1 MMFAIWHD
9 SLSIFQMN
17 SFLKVTFKKLCM
29 CAVLPFLVISTSTS
43 VAYATPNQSVNFD
56 VERVGQYQHPNYAG
70 ERRVYVLQETKG
82 YLQKLGQ
89 EIGVRSLA
97 IVDDFGFLLVDP
109 GPGARYT
116 RALLSALKKVEP
128 RLRSHPD
135 VIINSVARPEHA
147 LGNSTLSNAQ
157 TQIYATS
164 ITQANMIERCPN
176 CRKRLSESLH
186 NSELAKTPIQTPNI
200 AINIGL
206 GVPGYPEWQL
216 FEFQARTESDLVLWH
231 PQLKILF
238 AGGLISHQ
246 SIPDLIDGSVLKWQ
260 AAIHKLQELNPRIII
275 GTGPYLRNIKIN
287 QSQTTQDQLKLT
299 SDYLNEL
306 ESIVRKDFLAGG
318 NEADADKCLNLE
330 QFAKIKGY
338 KKLHPLNI
346 QRVWR
351 EIETQ
356 EMNKS
361 SISSN

>member
-1 MMFAIWHD
+1 MYAFFLFSI
-9 SLSIFQMN
+9 LS
-17 SFLKVTFKKLCM
+17 
-29 CAVLPFLVISTSTS
+29 ISTSFS
-43 VAYATPNQSVNFD
+43 YATPNESVNFH
-56 VERVGQYQHPNYAG
+56 VERVGQYQHPNNSG

-97 IVDDFGFLLVDP
+97 IVDESSFLLVDP
-109 GPGARYT
+109 GPDARYT
-116 RALLSALKKVEP
+116 RALLSALKKMEP
-128 RLRSHPD
+128 RLKNHPD

-147 LGNSTLSNAQ
+147 LGNSTLSSTQ

-176 CRKRLSESLH
+176 CRKRLSESLN

-200 AINIGL
+200 ALNL
-206 GVPGYPEWQL
+206 GVGLPDYPEWQL
-216 FEFQARTESDLVLWH
+216 FEFQARTESDLVMWH

-246 SIPDLIDGSVLKWQ
+246 SIPDLIDGSILKWQ
-260 AAIHKLQELNPRIII
+260 TALQTLQKLKPQVII

-287 QSQTTQDQLKLT
+287 ESKTTKNQLKLT

-330 QFAKIKGY
+330 QFEKVKGY

-361 SISSN
+361 PISSN

>member
-1 MMFAIWHD
+1 MCANWHQVLIT
-9 SLSIFQMN
+9 LSITN
-17 SFLKVTFKKLCM
+17 FLKQGFKKLLSH
-29 CAVLPFLVISTSTS
+29 VLLPFLLLNFTAPSAHAQPNTS
-43 VAYATPNQSVNFD
+43 VQFHI
-56 VERVGQYQHPNYAG
+56 ERIGQYQHPNNSG
-70 ERRVYVLQETKG
+70 LRRVYVLQETRG

-97 IVDDFGFLLVDP
+97 IVDETGFLLVDP
-109 GPGARYT
+109 GPDARYT
-116 RALLSALKKVEP
+116 QALLSALKKVEP
-128 RLRSHPD
+128 RLKSHPD

-147 LGNSTLSNAQ
+147 LGNSTISNQQ

-176 CRKRLSESLH
+176 CRKRLSESL
-186 NSELAKTPIQTPNI
+186 NNAELAKTAIQTPN
-200 AINIGL
+200 AVLNL
-206 GVPGYPEWQL
+206 GAGIPDYTEWQL

-231 PQLKILF
+231 PQLKIMF
-238 AGGLISHQ
+238 AGGLVSHQ
-246 SIPDLIDGSVLKWQ
+246 SIPDLIDGWVLKWQ
-260 AAIHKLQELNPRIII
+260 AALKELQQLQPKVIV

-287 QSQTTQDQLKLT
+287 QSKTTVEQLKLT
-299 SDYLNEL
+299 DQYLNDL
-306 ESIVRKDFLAGG
+306 EIIVRKDFLAGG

-330 QFAKIKGY
+330 QFAKVKGY

-361 SISSN
+361 SISPN

>member
-1 MMFAIWHD
+1 MYAFLLFLI
-9 SLSIFQMN
+9 LS
-17 SFLKVTFKKLCM
+17 
-29 CAVLPFLVISTSTS
+29 ISTSLT
-43 VAYATPNQSVNFD
+43 YATANESANFHI
-56 VERVGQYQHPNYAG
+56 ERVGQYQHPNNSG

-97 IVDDFGFLLVDP
+97 IVGESSFLLVDP
-109 GPGARYT
+109 GPDARYT
-116 RALLSALKKVEP
+116 RALLLALKKVEP
-128 RLRSHPD
+128 RLKNHPD

-147 LGNSTLSNAQ
+147 LGNSTLSSAQ

-176 CRKRLSESLH
+176 CRKRLSESLN

-200 AINIGL
+200 AFDIGL
-206 GVPGYPEWQL
+206 GIPGYPEWQL
-216 FEFQARTESDLVLWH
+216 FEFQGRTESDLVLWH

-260 AAIHKLQELNPRIII
+260 AAIHKLQELKPRVIV

-287 QSQTTQDQLKLT
+287 ESKTTQDQLKLT
-299 SDYLNEL
+299 SNYLNEL

-330 QFAKIKGY
+330 QFSKIKGY

>member
-1 MMFAIWHD
+1 MCANWHQV
-9 SLSIFQMN
+9 LITLLMTN
-17 SFLKVTFKKLCM
+17 FLKQGFKKL
-29 CAVLPFLVISTSTS
+29 VIPVLLPFVLLSFTALSAHPQPSAS
-43 VAYATPNQSVNFD
+43 VQFHI
-56 VERVGQYQHPNYAG
+56 ERIGQYQHPNNTSL
-70 ERRVYVLQETKG
+70 RRVYVLQETRG

-97 IVDDFGFLLVDP
+97 IVDETGFLLVDP
-109 GPGARYT
+109 GPDARYT
-116 RALLSALKKVEP
+116 QALLSALKKVEP
-128 RLRSHPD
+128 RLKSHPD

-147 LGNSTLSNAQ
+147 LGNSTISNQQ

-176 CRKRLSESLH
+176 CRKRLSESL
-186 NSELAKTPIQTPNI
+186 NNAELAKTAIQTPNTVLNLSAGI
-200 AINIGL
+200 
-206 GVPGYPEWQL
+206 PDYPEWQL

-246 SIPDLIDGSVLKWQ
+246 SIPDLIDGWVLKWQ
-260 AAIHKLQELNPRIII
+260 AALKVLQQLQPKVIV
-275 GTGPYLRNIKIN
+275 GTGPYLRNLKIN
-287 QSQTTQDQLKLT
+287 QYKTTVDQLKLT
-299 SDYLNEL
+299 DQYLNDL
-306 ESIVRKDFLAGG
+306 KIIVRKDFLAGG

-330 QFAKIKGY
+330 QFAKVKGY

-361 SISSN
+361 SISPN

>member
-1 MMFAIWHD
+1 VLIT
-9 SLSIFQMN
+9 LSITN
-17 SFLKVTFKKLCM
+17 FLKQGFKKLLSH
-29 CAVLPFLVISTSTS
+29 VLLPFLLLNFTAPSAHAQPNTS
-43 VAYATPNQSVNFD
+43 VQFHI
-56 VERVGQYQHPNYAG
+56 ERIGQYQHPNNTG
-70 ERRVYVLQETKG
+70 LRRVYVLQETRG

-97 IVDDFGFLLVDP
+97 IVDDTGFLLVDP
-109 GPGARYT
+109 GPDARYT
-116 RALLSALKKVEP
+116 QALLSALKKVEP
-128 RLRSHPD
+128 RLKSHPD

-147 LGNSTLSNAQ
+147 LGNSTITNQQ
-157 TQIYATS
+157 TQIYATLV
-164 ITQANMIERCPN
+164 TQANMIERCPN
-176 CRKRLSESLH
+176 CRKRLSESL
-186 NSELAKTPIQTPNI
+186 NNAELAKTAIQTPNAVLNLSAGI
-200 AINIGL
+200 
-206 GVPGYPEWQL
+206 PDYPEWQL

-246 SIPDLIDGSVLKWQ
+246 SIPDLIDGWVLKWQ
-260 AAIHKLQELNPRIII
+260 AALKELQQLQPKVIV

-287 QSQTTQDQLKLT
+287 QSKTTVEQLKLT
-299 SDYLNEL
+299 DQYLNDL
-306 ESIVRKDFLAGG
+306 EIIVRKDFLAGG

-330 QFAKIKGY
+330 QLAKVKGY

-361 SISSN
+361 SISPN

>member
-1 MMFAIWHD
+1 MMLANRLKA
-9 SLSIFQMN
+9 LSNMAMQLLLLSGFIGVSVFSTHSHAN
-17 SFLKVTFKKLCM
+17 TAVEFKVEKI
-29 CAVLPFLVISTSTS
+29 A
-43 VAYATPNQSVNFD
+43 
-56 VERVGQYQHPNYAG
+56 QYQHPVDVG
-70 ERRVYVLQETKG
+70 QRRVYVLQETRG
-82 YLQKLGQ
+82 YLQKLGD

-97 IVDDFGFLLVDP
+97 IIDDSSFLLVDP
-109 GPGARYT
+109 GPDARYT
-116 RALLSALKKVEP
+116 RALLSALKKMEP

-176 CRKRLSESLH
+176 CRKRLSESL
-186 NSELAKTPIQTPNI
+186 NNPELAKTPIQTPSI
-200 AINIGL
+200 ALNL
-206 GVPGYPEWQL
+206 GVGLSGYPEWQL
-216 FEFQARTESDLVLWH
+216 FEFQGRTESDLVLWH

-260 AAIHKLQELNPRIII
+260 AAIHKLQQLKPRVIV

-287 QSQTTQDQLKLT
+287 ESKTTQDQLKLT
-299 SDYLNEL
+299 SNYLNDL

>member
-1 MMFAIWHD
+1 MCANWHQVLIT
-9 SLSIFQMN
+9 LSITN
-17 SFLKVTFKKLCM
+17 FLKQGFKKLLSH
-29 CAVLPFLVISTSTS
+29 VLLPFLLLNFTAPS
-43 VAYATPNQSVNFD
+43 AHAQPNAPVQFHI
-56 VERVGQYQHPNYAG
+56 ERIGQYQHPNNTNL
-70 ERRVYVLQETKG
+70 RRVYVLQETRG

-97 IVDDFGFLLVDP
+97 IVDDTGFLLVDP
-109 GPGARYT
+109 GPDARYT
-116 RALLSALKKVEP
+116 QALLSALKKVEP
-128 RLRSHPD
+128 RLKSHPD

-147 LGNSTLSNAQ
+147 LGNSTISNQQ

-176 CRKRLSESLH
+176 CRKRLSESL
-186 NSELAKTPIQTPNI
+186 NNAELAKTAIQTPNAVLNLSAGI
-200 AINIGL
+200 
-206 GVPGYPEWQL
+206 PDYPEWQL

-246 SIPDLIDGSVLKWQ
+246 SIPDLIDGWVLKWQ
-260 AAIHKLQELNPRIII
+260 AALKDLQQLQPKVIV
-275 GTGPYLRNIKIN
+275 GTGPYLRNLKIN
-287 QSQTTQDQLKLT
+287 QSKTTVEQLKLT
-299 SDYLNEL
+299 DQYLKDL
-306 ESIVRKDFLAGG
+306 EIIVRKDFLAGG

-330 QFAKIKGY
+330 QFAKVKGY

-361 SISSN
+361 SISPN

>member
-1 MMFAIWHD
+1 MMFTNFHRT
-9 SLSIFQMN
+9 LN
-17 SFLKVTFKKLCM
+17 FLLFAWLATFSVF
-29 CAVLPFLVISTSTS
+29 ANATASTS
-43 VAYATPNQSVNFD
+43 AQFH
-56 VERVGQYQHPNYAG
+56 VERIGQYQYPNTAG

-97 IVDDFGFLLVDP
+97 IVDDSSFLLVDP
-109 GPGARYT
+109 GPDATYT
-116 RALLSALKKVEP
+116 QALISALRKIEP
-128 RLRSHPD
+128 RLKNHPD

-147 LGNSTLSNAQ
+147 LGNSTVSSSH
-157 TQIYATS
+157 TKIYASS
-164 ITQANMIERCPN
+164 ITQANMVERCPN
-176 CRKRLSESLH
+176 CRKRLSESLN
-186 NSELAKTPIQTPNI
+186 NSELAKTEIQTPEFVI
-200 AINIGL
+200 DKHIGI
-206 GVPGYPEWQL
+206 PNYPEWQVL
-216 FEFQARTESDLVLWH
+216 EFQARTKSDLVLWH
-231 PQLKILF
+231 PRLRILF
-238 AGGLISHQ
+238 AGGLISHE

-260 AAIHKLQELNPRIII
+260 AALQNLKQLNPRVII

-287 QSQTTQDQLKLT
+287 QAKSTADQLKLT
-299 SDYLNEL
+299 NNYLNEL
-306 ESIVRKDFLAGG
+306 EAIVRKDFLAGG

-330 QFAKIKGY
+330 QFAKVKGY